1 MKELPS
7 MEDREMERA
16 RRIAEAEP
24 LTHAERVHAIRD
36 AEYFSQFG
44 SEQGFSTKKD
54 GKSFLRLAANLRD
67 TEAELAAYKAF
78 FLTWLNEK
86 PLDREIHYYN
96 GAYTFKRHHAF
107 AEALQ
112 NIKALPVSMAE
123 NDLGFVVVNNPC
135 ETCVSWLDDESLRSS
150 ERCIHHARYPRG
162 WTWHSCKYWESKG

>member
-1 MKELPS
+1 MKEVPTR
-7 MEDREMERA
+7 EQREMERA

-112 NIKALPVSMAE
+112 NIKALPR
-123 NDLGFVVVNNPC
+123 
-135 ETCVSWLDDESLRSS
+135 WLRSS
-150 ERCIHHARYPRG
+150 TGGLPMSDTFNPPERV
-162 WTWHSCKYWESKG
+162 K